1 MSLTRRTLMVSIAC
15 SGVVAGCD
23 TTTPPP
29 LFPDIRFTDRPP
41 IALAVTSIEIRS
53 TFQPQFHPP
62 YVEHLFP
69 ESPQRAIDTWA
80 RDRLRAV
87 GGEGIAVFTI
97 LDASV
102 TETELPRVGG
112 IKGEFTTQQ
121 AERYDARVEARLQ
134 IIDARG
140 FTAREARA
148 SVQKSRSVEEG
159 ISPNDR
165 DKTWYDM
172 TRVIARDFDGEM
184 TGQIASIFGGYL
196 K

>member
-1 MSLTRRTLMVSIAC
+1 MSLTRRALMLSIAC
-15 SGVVAGCD
+15 SGILAGCD
-23 TTTPPP
+23 TAPPPP

-41 IALAVTSIEIRS
+41 IPLAVTSIEIRS

-97 LDASV
+97 LNASV
-102 TETELPRVGG
+102 TETELPRTGG
-112 IKGEFTTQQ
+112 IKGEFTTQ
-121 AERYDARVEARLQ
+121 ASERYDATVEARLE
-134 IIDARG
+134 ILDTRG
-140 FTAREARA
+140 FPVRTASATIRRSQ
-148 SVQKSRSVEEG
+148 SVLEG

-165 DKTWYDM
+165 DKSWYDM
-172 TRVIARDFDGEM
+172 TRALTRDFDQQM
-184 TGQIASIFGGYL
+184 TSEIRSNFGSFAP
-196 K
+196 